1 MGTLGVTGD
10 CSQEEHLSVGGARM
24 APSRGG
30 GTGAVMHY
38 NKSLTALHGAWE
50 LGWLL
55 STVSN
60 PHGGAGPFP
69 THGAQSWGRG
79 VPQRVGK
86 QLPSATGRA
95 CRGARL

>member
-10 CSQEEHLSVGGARM
+10 CSQEDTCRGGGKDGTKQ
-24 APSRGG
+24 GG
-30 GTGAVMHY
+30 GTGAVMYY